1 MVGNK
6 ISYREC
12 ENRTM
17 KDFKKETKSYYIKQK
32 QQQML
37 RKRKII
43 TSSIKLRSRKV
54 NRLGIPDMQL
64 IF

>member
-1 MVGNK
+1 
-6 ISYREC
+6 
-12 ENRTM
+12 M